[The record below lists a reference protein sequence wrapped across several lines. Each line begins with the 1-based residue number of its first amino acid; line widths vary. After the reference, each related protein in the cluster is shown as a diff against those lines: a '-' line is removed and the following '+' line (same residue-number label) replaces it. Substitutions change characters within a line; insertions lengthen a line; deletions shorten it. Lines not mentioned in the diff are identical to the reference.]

1 MKLLSGMIDDGAAA
15 VLGGVHAVDVRCWCV
30 VGPAP
35 ECRFHR
41 GNAQKRSRKY
51 EQVKSV
57 EIKRLRSKVKA
68 TTGHETIAW
77 RN

>member
-35 ECRFHR
+35 
-41 GNAQKRSRKY
+41 AMPKK
-51 EQVKSV
+51 V
-57 EIKRLRSKVKA
+57 EEIR
-68 TTGHETIAW
+68 TGEVS
-77 RN
+77 